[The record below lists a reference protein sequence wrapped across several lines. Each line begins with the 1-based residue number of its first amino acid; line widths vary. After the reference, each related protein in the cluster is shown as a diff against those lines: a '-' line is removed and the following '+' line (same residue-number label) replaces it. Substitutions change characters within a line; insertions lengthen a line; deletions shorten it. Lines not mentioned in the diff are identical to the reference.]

1 MPSAESALKYEKF
14 KETHV
19 EGDDEYSHEV
29 ESYLGLDSDGW
40 HLPSIFKE
48 YIPSLYRQSAFLTV
62 WAMFESELNKL
73 CDRYKNERGSR
84 IAFSDIQGRGINQS
98 TRYLEKVVGLTLSK
112 STAKEWGNIKKIQN
126 LRNVIIHQNGSLSN
140 RNSDQVK
147 DVINYINQTDTL
159 SGIDDGIEVK
169 EGFLASV
176 LEIFRRYFKLIG
188 EAIKAEVK

>member
-1 MPSAESALKYEKF
+1 MKFDISTWYETDVSGTLEIMDGFVKSVEQQAAESALKYEKF

-73 CDRYKNERGSR
+73 CDRYKN
-84 IAFSDIQGRGINQS
+84 DPPCQH
-98 TRYLEKVVGLTLSK
+98 L
-112 STAKEWGNIKKIQN
+112 
-126 LRNVIIHQNGSLSN
+126 
-140 RNSDQVK
+140 
-147 DVINYINQTDTL
+147 
-159 SGIDDGIEVK
+159 
-169 EGFLASV
+169 
-176 LEIFRRYFKLIG
+176 
-188 EAIKAEVK
+188 